1 MTKQQTTVIMA
12 KLSAFY
18 GQGKSDP
25 KMMTNA
31 WHEVLRDYDFLTASN
46 AVTQYAKH
54 DMREYATFPT
64 VGVIVDAIRKEEGV
78 KNRIFN
84 SLFRGCV
91 YQELHER
98 AKEIITEEQYLALV
112 ADQETL
118 REKKDAIMR
127 YIDGIYRGEAHL
139 ENNDQRDSTEHE
151 QIPWTV

>member
-1 MTKQQTTVIMA
+1 MLQ
-12 KLSAFY
+12 
-18 GQGKSDP
+18 
-25 KMMTNA
+25 
-31 WHEVLRDYDFLTASN
+31 DYDFLTANN

-84 SLFRGCV
+84 SLFRGCT
-91 YQELHER
+91 YPELQER
-98 AKEIITEEQYLALV
+98 AKEIITEKQYLALC

-118 REKKDAIMR
+118 RQRRDEIMR
-127 YIDGIYRGEAHL
+127 QINSIYRGEAQL

-151 QIPWTV
+151 QIQRQGELLGIPQRETAVDGHGEFTGEMSAQPDRRVV